1 MPEGLNHAGGESAF
15 WGYEDLALF
24 IGAILPAGFVG
35 AVLIRTLHI
44 TGTPARTLLLQVL
57 LYALLLCALYFLI
70 SVRHRRPFWTSLGW
84 IVPERG
90 LIECLF
96 GGPILALATSLLGAA
111 LKAPQVTDPIRGLV
125 TNRISL
131 VIVMLFLVLI
141 GPIFEE
147 LVFRGF
153 LYPLLAKTFGVT
165 GGILLS
171 ALPFALLHG
180 AQNRWAWQQL
190 TMIGIA
196 GAVFG
201 YARFKTRSTA
211 ASTMLHCGFNLMG
224 AVAYAVEWQKR
235 IV

>member
-1 MPEGLNHAGGESAF
+1 MPEELNHAGGESAF

-24 IGAILPAGFVG
+24 IGALLPAGFVG
-35 AVLIRTLHI
+35 AALIRGLHI
-44 TGTPARTLLLQVL
+44 TSTPARTLLLQVL
-57 LYALLLCALYFLI
+57 LYALLLGALYFLI
-70 SVRHRRPFWTSLGW
+70 SVRYRQPFWRSLGW

-90 LIECLF
+90 FIECLF
-96 GGPILALATSLLGAA
+96 GGPLLALAASLLGAA
-111 LKAPQVTDPIRGLV
+111 LKAPQVKDPIRGLI
-125 TNRISL
+125 TNPISL

-153 LYPLLAKTFGVT
+153 LYPLLARTFGVA

-180 AQNRWAWQQL
+180 AQNQWAWQQL
-190 TMIGIA
+190 AMIGIA

-201 YARFKTRSTA
+201 YARYKTRSTA

-224 AVAYAVEWQKR
+224 AVAYAVQWQR
-235 IV
+235 GLV